1 VREKSKIKR
10 MQEIENL
17 KAEITNEAKKLGEAK
32 K

>member
-32 K
+32 